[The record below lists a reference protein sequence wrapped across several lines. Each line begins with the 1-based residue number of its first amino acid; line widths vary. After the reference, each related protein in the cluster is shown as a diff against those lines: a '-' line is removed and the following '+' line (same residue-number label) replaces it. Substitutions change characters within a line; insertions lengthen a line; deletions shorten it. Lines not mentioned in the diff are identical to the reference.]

1 MCILWRWIWGILW
14 SFAATKEK
22 SVIKNLN
29 IVDSFF
35 GGEYCSSVG
44 SFVGYCEGRIEN
56 CYSSATLYGDDCAG
70 IAAGARGSMY
80 ENGNHAYIENCFSM
94 VK

>member
-1 MCILWRWIWGILW
+1 MW
-14 SFAATKEK
+14 SFCCYKEK

-80 ENGNHAYIENCFSM
+80 EMETTHILKIVFSM